1 MSLAYQWT
9 PTEIGELTL
18 PQLALYL
25 AEAIE
30 PEGRVA
36 MPVEAGVAYVEQRRA
51 QRRAWVDEV
60 LQTTSENAPHQ
71 HEMQHGGETLP
82 TPARRPFERTSI
94 RRDSPVLR
102 QRDPLARRLRR
113 TREVQRVDQGSRT
126 DEQLV
131 VNVAEWPDSDR
142 VKSDPVPRT
151 SSSPIG
157 SQVLL
162 DELRHRM
169 TLLDSTTSAIE
180 VAVESLRRQQSAA
193 ARFS

>member
-1 MSLAYQWT
+1 
-9 PTEIGELTL
+9 
-18 PQLALYL
+18 
-25 AEAIE
+25 
-30 PEGRVA
+30 
-36 MPVEAGVAYVEQRRA
+36 
-51 QRRAWVDEV
+51 
-60 LQTTSENAPHQ
+60 
-71 HEMQHGGETLP
+71 
-82 TPARRPFERTSI
+82 
-94 RRDSPVLR
+94 
-102 QRDPLARRLRR
+102 LRR

-126 DEQLV
+126 DEQPV